1 MALRFGYTLM
11 RVRPADDGTH
21 YDDVAV
27 EEFAVDSD
35 DELRERKLALH
46 SWATAL
52 LADLRPELSL
62 YYAVYSTLDEDG
74 NTGWPF
80 GTEHIVWD
88 ETHEVV
94 PSRWEL
100 QRRASSSDRSAS
112 ATRPGAVAA
121 ASR

>member
-21 YDDVAV
+21 YDDVAA

-35 DELRERKLALH
+35 DELRERKRALRD
-46 SWATAL
+46 WATAR

-62 YYAVYSTLDEDG
+62 FYAVYSTLDEDG

-88 ETHEVV
+88 ETREVV
-94 PSRWEL
+94 PSRGQS
-100 QRRASSSDRSAS
+100 QRRAASSDRTAS
-112 ATRPGAVAA
+112 ATQAGSVVAA
-121 ASR
+121 R